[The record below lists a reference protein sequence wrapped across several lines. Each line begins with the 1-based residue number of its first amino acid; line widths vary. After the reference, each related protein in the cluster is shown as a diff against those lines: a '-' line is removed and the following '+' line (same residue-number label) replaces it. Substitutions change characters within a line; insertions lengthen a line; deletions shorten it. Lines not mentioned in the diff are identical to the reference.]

1 MVFGARSVWPTRCLP
16 LTSHEFHCACFG
28 YIKLYAYVAVSFCQ
42 IQKPSSSSSPDHGRF
57 PQPYVRGRCVLGPGS
72 SLKGRS
78 PGRKGLSIQ
87 FPTQPSY
94 SGFWGESEIPVC
106 GDSLSLPGWRSAP
119 LGPRVARV
127 TSVSLVP
134 RALRQE
140 VAFTRTLRYHS
151 RARAGAGRRPEHP
164 PPGTAGPFWSQ
175 TPWPPGRVGP
185 WKLPTRVWTEGRA
198 QRPGRAQAGRLRPQ
212 RPWPGP

>member
-1 MVFGARSVWPTRCLP
+1 M
-16 LTSHEFHCACFG
+16 
-28 YIKLYAYVAVSFCQ
+28 AVSFCQ

-140 VAFTRTLRYHS
+140 TGCFHADSQVSLKGQSRRGPASRTPAPGHS
-151 RARAGAGRRPEHP
+151 RAVLVTDTVA
-164 PPGTAGPFWSQ
+164 
-175 TPWPPGRVGP
+175 
-185 WKLPTRVWTEGRA
+185 
-198 QRPGRAQAGRLRPQ
+198 
-212 RPWPGP
+212 PWPGGALETPHPCLDGGARSAARQGTGRAPPPPAALAGPLTQQASCTAVHRAPPEAPSLVGTRTVA